1 MSEEMPTV
9 ETYYNIS
16 EKEERLSELYKEGG
30 DKTVFIVPSGL
41 DKDAI
46 LSLIS
51 RRGSFFGARPVIWTW
66 SDLYKEVSQAS
77 QNGPKRVIDPPDHD
91 LIISYILSIFREE
104 ESDLRKDLP
113 EGVFH
118 SGFSEVL
125 GNNIRELLT
134 EDITPDELRVRLFN
148 EDGPPEASPGY
159 ILLRLYSDYLAY
171 LKENEI
177 ADSAQIAALT
187 GECLCSEASVKA
199 VSGLTFVLVGFL
211 TFTGSQSMLIKKLR
225 KVAKTKFLLPETGL
239 DGLHDSIVQV
249 GAEYGERPKWDS
261 AVFELKAGDF
271 QLQFDA
277 IARETALWAHGK
289 GAFTVLGDIDDFG
302 DIGIM
307 VTTQHLSLIE
317 NSLQRYKIPFN
328 VQVRGTVADT
338 LIGELP
344 KMIWNAFASGWES
357 EKTAFLLASPL
368 LRSSCFDLA
377 SSLSAFPEGSR
388 AWKTLLR
395 GKSLQ
400 TFVAMEKLCRE
411 FDEGGTPPVILK
423 IWLDFING
431 LDLQNALGSLI
442 ENIPSLD
449 EILKDISSSVKELE
463 KKIEILE
470 DISKDIG
477 PASRVHLKGSDAVS
491 YISDWGH
498 SATLPIRLPQS
509 RSLTVYA
516 GIPPVLTTHRYWI
529 MTDAD
534 YNTWPGKLRESPL
547 FDNESK
553 NRFNNNCPV
562 DEGAGRDNSHIPELH
577 EEREQKEALFRRLI
591 ATSLKGTVIS
601 RSLTDHSG
609 RPLGGSQFIDPLF
622 IPQKGPGKWKSVGSI
637 EYKPSDTMPSDGSL
651 WFSGAEI
658 PLSAEKKDRG
668 VFPRSGEGAASDVLT
683 VSLSNIDEWTE
694 CPYRYWCRNNIKLKD
709 HDRKLFDSLRAGSL
723 LHAVWER
730 SWREYLSSPRSFA
743 LLSKNQWNKAASD
756 YYPELLTDPRLERHA
771 DSMMK
776 QMGLVAELLDRIESS
791 HEIKK
796 RTATELEYKIP
807 EYCIDGVIFKG
818 RADRVDFFNDGF
830 VVIDYKSN
838 SSNSHRNELQLAAYS
853 VIISKITGAK
863 ALGYG
868 WIGHRD
874 ASFYGYF
881 TSREMSDAYQSGK
894 PKKKIED
901 FLDLA
906 ESTMEEMADSI
917 KTGIF
922 PAKYD
927 SLMCRFCEFF
937 VICRKKEGYREDTE
951 NGDVGGYG
959 DDS

>member
-1 MSEEMPTV
+1 MPIV

-16 EKEERLSELYKEGG
+16 EKEDRLSELYKEGG
-30 DKTVFIVPSGL
+30 DRTVFLVPSGL

-46 LSLIS
+46 LHLIS
-51 RRGSFFGARPVIWTW
+51 RRGSFFGSRPVIWTW

-77 QNGPKRVIDPPDHD
+77 QSGPKRVIDPPDHD
-91 LIISYILSIFREE
+91 LIISYILSKFLEE
-104 ESDLRKDLP
+104 DSELKKELP

-134 EDITPDELRVRLFN
+134 EDITPDELRERLFS
-148 EDGPPEASPGY
+148 EDGPPEASSGY

-187 GECLCSEASVKA
+187 GECLCSEACVKA
-199 VSGLTFVLVGFL
+199 VSDLTFVLVGFL
-211 TFTGSQSMLIKKLR
+211 TFTGSQSKLIKKLQ
-225 KVAKTKFLLPETGL
+225 KVAKAIFLLPETGL
-239 DGLHDSIVQV
+239 DSLHDSIVQV
-249 GAEYGERPKWDS
+249 GAEYGKRPEWDS
-261 AVFELKAGDF
+261 AIFELKAGDF

-277 IARETALWAHGK
+277 IARETALWTHGK

-344 KMIWNAFASGWES
+344 RMIWNAFISDWES

-368 LRSSCFDLA
+368 LRSPGFDLPSA
-377 SSLSAFPEGSR
+377 LSSFPEGSR
-388 AWKTLLR
+388 AWKTLLK
-395 GKSLQ
+395 GKSLN
-400 TFVAMEKLCRE
+400 TFVIMEKLCRD
-411 FDEGGTPPVILK
+411 FSEGGTPSVILK
-423 IWLDFING
+423 IWLDFINS
-431 LDLQNALGSLI
+431 LDLQNVLGSLV
-442 ENIPSLD
+442 ENTPSLD

-463 KKIEILE
+463 KKIEILQ

-477 PASRVHLKGSDAVS
+477 PASNVQLKDSEAVS

-516 GIPPVLTTHRYWI
+516 GLPPVLTTHRYWI

-553 NRFNNNCPV
+553 NRFNNNRPS
-562 DEGAGRDNSHIPELH
+562 DDGSGMDNPHIPELH

-622 IPQKGPGKWKSVGSI
+622 LPQKGPGKWRRVGSI
-637 EYKPSDTMPSDGSL
+637 EYKPSDVMPSDGSL

-658 PLSAEKKDRG
+658 PLWAEKKDRG
-668 VFPRSGEGAASDVLT
+668 GFPRSGGEGTDSGLLT

-694 CPYRYWCRNNIKLKD
+694 CPYRYWCRNNIKLKE

-730 SWREYLSSPRSFA
+730 SWREYLSSPRSFV
-743 LLSKNQWNKAASD
+743 LLSKKHWKKAVSD
-756 YYPELLTDPRLERHA
+756 YYPELLTDPRLERYV
-771 DSMMK
+771 DSMIK
-776 QMGLVAELLDRIESS
+776 QMSSVAELLDTIESS
-791 HEIKK
+791 YEIKK
-796 RTATELEYKIP
+796 RTATELEYKLP
-807 EYCIDGVIFKG
+807 EYEIDGVIFKG

-838 SSNSHRNELQLAAYS
+838 NSNSHRNELQLAAYS
-853 VIISKITGAK
+853 VIISKITGTK
-863 ALGYG
+863 PLGYG
-868 WIGHRD
+868 WIGHKD

-881 TSREMSDAYQSGK
+881 TSGAMSDAYHSGK
-894 PKKKIED
+894 REKKIEH

-906 ESTMEEMADSI
+906 ESTMNEMADSV
-917 KTGIF
+917 KTNIF

-927 SLMCRFCEFF
+927 SPKCRFCEFF
-937 VICRKKEGYREDTE
+937 VICRKREGYSEEAE

>member
-1 MSEEMPTV
+1 MPIV

-30 DKTVFIVPSGL
+30 DRTVFIVPSGL

-46 LSLIS
+46 LHLIS

-66 SDLYKEVSQAS
+66 SDLYREVSQTS
-77 QNGPKRVIDPPDHD
+77 QSGPKRVIDPPDHD
-91 LIISYILSIFREE
+91 LIISYILSKFLEE
-104 ESDLRKDLP
+104 DPEIRKDLP

-118 SGFSEVL
+118 RGFSEVL

-134 EDITPDELRVRLFN
+134 EDITPDELRERLFN
-148 EDGPPEASPGY
+148 EEGPPEASPGY

-177 ADSAQIAALT
+177 ADSAQIASLT
-187 GECLCSEASVKA
+187 GECLCSEACVKA
-199 VSGLTFVLVGFL
+199 VSDRTFVLVGFL
-211 TFTGSQSMLIKKLR
+211 TFTGSQSKLIKKLQ
-225 KVAKTKFLLPETGL
+225 KVAKTIFLLPETGL
-239 DGLHDSIVQV
+239 DSLHDSIVQV
-249 GAEYGERPKWDS
+249 GAEYSKRPAWDS
-261 AVFELKAGDF
+261 AIFELKAGDF

-289 GAFTVLGDIDDFG
+289 GAFPVLGAIDDFG

-344 KMIWNAFASGWES
+344 RMIWNASVSGWES
-357 EKTAFLLASPL
+357 EKTAFLLANPL
-368 LRSSCFDLA
+368 LRSPGFDLT
-377 SSLSAFPEGSR
+377 SSLSAFPDGSR
-388 AWKTLLR
+388 AWKALLK
-395 GKSLQ
+395 GKQLD
-400 TFVAMEKLCRE
+400 TFVRIEKLCTE

-423 IWLDFING
+423 VWLDFIKG
-431 LDLQNALGSLI
+431 LDLENALGSLV

-449 EILKDISSSVKELE
+449 EVLKDISSSVKELE

-470 DISKDIG
+470 DIGKDIG
-477 PASRVHLKGSDAVS
+477 PASRAEMKGSDAVS

-553 NRFNNNCPV
+553 NRFNNNRPA
-562 DEGAGRDNSHIPELH
+562 DDGAGVDNPHIPELH

-609 RPLGGSQFIDPLF
+609 RPLGGSQFIEPLF
-622 IPQKGPGKWKSVGSI
+622 VPQKGPGKWNSVGSI

-668 VFPRSGEGAASDVLT
+668 VFPRSGEGASSGILT
-683 VSLSNIDEWTE
+683 VSLSNIDEWKE

-730 SWREYLSSPRSFA
+730 SWREYLSSPRSFV
-743 LLSKNQWNKAASD
+743 LLSKNQWKKAASD

-771 DSMMK
+771 DGMMK
-776 QMGLVAELLDRIESS
+776 QMGSVAELLDTIESS
-791 HEIKK
+791 YEIKK
-796 RTATELEYKIP
+796 RTATELEYKIL

-838 SSNSHRNELQLAAYS
+838 RSNAHRNELQLAAYC
-853 VIISKITGAK
+853 VLISRITGAQP
-863 ALGYG
+863 LGYG
-868 WIGHRD
+868 WIGHKD

-881 TSREMSDAYQSGK
+881 TSQEMSDAYHSGK
-894 PKKKIED
+894 WKKIED
-901 FLDLA
+901 FLDIA
-906 ESTMEEMADSI
+906 ESTMKEMADSI
-917 KTGIF
+917 KTDIF

-927 SLMCRFCEFF
+927 SPMCRLCEFF
-937 VICRKKEGYREDTE
+937 VICRKREGYRDDAE
-951 NGDVGGYG
+951 NGDVGRYG